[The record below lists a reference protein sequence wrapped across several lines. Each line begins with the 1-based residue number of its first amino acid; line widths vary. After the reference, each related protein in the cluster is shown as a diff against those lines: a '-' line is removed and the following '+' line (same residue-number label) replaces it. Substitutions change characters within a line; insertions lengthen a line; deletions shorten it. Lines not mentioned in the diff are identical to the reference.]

1 MFLNLNKTSHE
12 TLYEQV
18 YRKIKENI
26 LDGHLTSHEKLPSK
40 RQLKVDLQVS
50 MTTIENAYTQLLDE
64 DLIYSVEKSGYYVS
78 PLDILQVDNKKSPQ
92 IIQPDQN
99 FYQLPLGA
107 IDTSIVQNDIIKQI
121 SKDIFT
127 DGSLLNQG
135 LPSGEVELKDAILDY
150 LHVNRGVSCSRDQ
163 IFIGPST
170 EYLLDQILYLL
181 KKPSITIEDPGYP
194 MIKNVLKRLNLSFD
208 IADVEDDGIDV
219 SKVQN
224 LNNGLVH
231 VTPSHQ
237 FPSGA
242 VLSLNKRIQLLNFAT
257 AEGAYIIEDDYD
269 SEFRYRG
276 KPLPSLQGMD
286 QSDRTIYMNTF
297 SKSIYPSLRLA
308 VMVLPKTIA
317 EEYYHLSLSCNVPR
331 QMQHIVS
338 RFIKEGYINRH
349 VNRMKKIYGQKMDN
363 VTRWLQNNY
372 PAANIHGAHTGMH
385 FMLRIPQIDI
395 TKQAG
400 HHQLLSAGQYAV
412 QSKFNDSII
421 VGIGERP
428 STEII
433 EILKNFLNDIN
444 I

>member
-12 TLYEQV
+12 TLYEQI

-26 LDGHLTSHEKLPSK
+26 LDGHLSSREKLPSK
-40 RQLKVDLQVS
+40 RQLKIDLQVS

-64 DLIYSVEKSGYYVS
+64 NLIYSVEKSGYYVS
-78 PLDILQVDNKKSPQ
+78 PLDILHVDHKKTPQ
-92 IIQPDQN
+92 IIKPEQN

-107 IDTSIVQNDIIKQI
+107 IDTSIVQNEVIKQI

-127 DGSLLNQG
+127 DESLLNQG
-135 LPSGEVELKDAILDY
+135 PPSGEVELQDAILDY

-208 IADVEDDGIDV
+208 IADVEEDGIDV
-219 SKVQN
+219 SKVQS

-257 AEGAYIIEDDYD
+257 TEGAYIIEDDYD

-276 KPLPSLQGMD
+276 KPLPSQGMD

-308 VMVLPKTIA
+308 VMVLPRALA

-331 QMQHIVS
+331 QMQHIVA

-349 VNRMKKIYGQKMDN
+349 VNRVRKIYGQKMEK
-363 VTRWLQNNY
+363 VTRWLQINY
-372 PAANIHGAHTGMH
+372 PTVKIHGAHTGMH
-385 FMLRIPQIDI
+385 FIVRTPQIDI
-395 TKQAG
+395 TEQTKR
-400 HHQLLSAGQYAV
+400 HQLLSAGQYAV

-421 VGIGERP
+421 VGIGEH
-428 STEII
+428 SSSEII
-433 EILKNFLNDIN
+433 EILKNFLNDIK